1 MKRRLLPQIVE
12 KAMSHFLKDDHG
24 NASSSSKSKKKL
36 TYAAEQQQQ
45 DEDGAI
51 ITLPLSLGPSTQN
64 QLSRT
69 EGVVSIQRYEDL
81 QNEYAKMAKRYRF
94 MHDEFA
100 EMRIELVR
108 LRQERDEAWRRK
120 K

>member
-1 MKRRLLPQIVE
+1 MKRRLPRLVE
-12 KAMSHFLKDDHG
+12 KAMSHFLRDDMTSA
-24 NASSSSKSKKKL
+24 NSLLKKETKL
-36 TYAAEQQQQ
+36 TFAAEQPPQE
-45 DEDGAI
+45 EDGAI
-51 ITLPLSLGPSTQN
+51 ITLPLSLDPSTPN
-64 QLSRT
+64 QLNRT
-69 EGVVSIQRYEDL
+69 EGMVSIQRYENL
-81 QNEYAKMAKRYRF
+81 QNEYSKLAKQYRF